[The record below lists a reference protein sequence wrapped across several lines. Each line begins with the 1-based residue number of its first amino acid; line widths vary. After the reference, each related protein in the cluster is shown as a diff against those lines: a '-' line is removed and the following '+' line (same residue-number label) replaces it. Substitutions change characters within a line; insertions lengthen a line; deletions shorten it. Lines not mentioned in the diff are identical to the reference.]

1 MREYDKNKETWYLK
15 YWGVNNL
22 YEWAMPQKLNL
33 GSFEWFE
40 EIVKFNEV
48 LTKNFNEDS
57 DIWHFPNFDVQYL
70 KELRELHNDLLFLQK
85 RIKIGKIGKL

>member
-1 MREYDKNKETWYLK
+1 
-15 YWGVNNL
+15 
-22 YEWAMPQKLNL
+22 MPQKLNL

-57 DIWHFPNFDVQYL
+57 DI
-70 KELRELHNDLLFLQK
+70 
-85 RIKIGKIGKL
+85 